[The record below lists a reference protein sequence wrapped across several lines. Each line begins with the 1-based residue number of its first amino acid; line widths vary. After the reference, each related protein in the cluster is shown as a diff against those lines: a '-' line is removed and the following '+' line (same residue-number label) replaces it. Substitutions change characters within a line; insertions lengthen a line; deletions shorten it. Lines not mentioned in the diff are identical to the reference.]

1 MQSEKVFGG
10 VKMNQLWTVSILV
23 AGLAMACGGGGDDAP
38 ASTERSPAPAP
49 KAASRSAEG
58 ALHGTVSFTG
68 AVPEAA
74 KIQMGADPNC
84 ARMHPDAPTTQFV
97 VVGDDGG
104 LANVFVYVKE
114 GVEGSYDVPTD
125 AVLLDQEGCIY
136 KPHVLG
142 VRAGQTLT
150 IMNSDET
157 LHNIHAI
164 PKINKEFNVG
174 QPVKGLKT
182 DKVFDSPEI
191 MVPFKCDV
199 HKWMASYVGVVDHPF
214 FATTGSDG
222 SFSIEGLPEGD
233 YVVEAWHEQ
242 YGTRQMNVSVGPD
255 GAEASFEF
263 SE

>member
-1 MQSEKVFGG
+1 MK
-10 VKMNQLWTVSILV
+10 KLWMVSILV
-23 AGLAMACGGGGDDAP
+23 SGLTVACGGGGEDAP
-38 ASTERSPAPAP
+38 ERSAAPAP
-49 KAASRSAEG
+49 KAASGSPGG
-58 ALHGTVSFTG
+58 ALQGTVSFSGT
-68 AVPEAA
+68 VPDATA
-74 KIQMGADPNC
+74 LQMGADPNC
-84 ARMHPDAPTTQFV
+84 VRMHPDATPMTQFV
-97 VVGDDGG
+97 VVGEDGG

-114 GVEGSYDVPTD
+114 GLDGASYDVPTE

-182 DKVFDSPEI
+182 DKVFDQPEI

-214 FATTGSDG
+214 FATTGPDG
-222 SFSIEGLPEGD
+222 TFSIEGLPEGD

-242 YGTRQMNVSVGPD
+242 YGTQQMNVSVAPD
-255 GAEASFEF
+255 GAEANFEF